1 MSVRVL
7 VTAFA
12 IASMPG
18 LGFAQSSTGQALS
31 GAGTTSCGQYIEHS
45 ADKDISDL
53 FVTWAQG
60 FLSGM
65 NVANHVITNRE
76 FVLLPD
82 GASIKAYL
90 DKYCRENPL
99 EEPITGTMLLF
110 KELREKQKAP

>member
-1 MSVRVL
+1 M
-7 VTAFA
+7 
-12 IASMPG
+12 
-18 LGFAQSSTGQALS
+18 S

-65 NVANHVITNRE
+65 NVANHAITNRE
-76 FVLLPD
+76 FVILPD
-82 GASIKAYL
+82 SATIKAYL

-99 EEPITGTMLLF
+99 DSPAKGTMLLF
-110 KELREKQKAP
+110 KELQAREK

>member
-1 MSVRVL
+1 MTVRSL
-7 VTAFA
+7 VAAFA

-45 ADKDISDL
+45 DDSHL
-53 FVTWAQG
+53 SNLYVTWAQG
-60 FLSGM
+60 FLSGLNIAN
-65 NVANHVITNRE
+65 NVIAKQE

-99 EEPITGTMLLF
+99 EEPITGTMLFF
-110 KELREKQKAP
+110 KQLQARDK